1 MKYSWHGFEK
11 RRMTT
16 NKDQSV
22 KKHEY
27 IKDISTGI
35 EVVSME
41 NVKISYPPHTHT
53 RHYIFG
59 IVTNGCIAIKI
70 GDEIRQCRE
79 GEYFSIYP
87 DICHSIEPISE
98 TYSIISTCIPADNDI
113 NRELDIIKNQIIGNP
128 EIELSIAEM
137 SQKVNISSYHLI
149 RKFSSENGLTPHRF
163 QMQCRIRKAQELLR
177 EGYKVIDVAQM
188 VGFCDQSHLDR
199 VFRKQVG
206 ISPEEYIK
214 SAILS
219 KAE

>member
-1 MKYSWHGFEK
+1 MNKY
-11 RRMTT
+11 
-16 NKDQSV
+16 
-22 KKHEY
+22 EY

-41 NVKISYPPHTHT
+41 NVKTSFPPHTHT
-53 RHYIFG
+53 GHYVFG
-59 IVTNGCIAIKI
+59 IVTEGSIAIKI
-70 GDEIRQCRE
+70 GNETVQCNE

-87 DICHSIEPISE
+87 DVCHSIDPVSD
-98 TYSIISTCIPADNDI
+98 TYSLVSTCIPGNSDI
-113 NRELDIIKNQIIGNP
+113 SRELDIIKNEIIGNP
-128 EIELSIAEM
+128 EIELSVAEM

-206 ISPEEYIK
+206 ITPEEYMK

>member
-1 MKYSWHGFEK
+1 MVMKKY
-11 RRMTT
+11 
-16 NKDQSV
+16 
-22 KKHEY
+22 EY

-41 NVKISYPPHTHT
+41 NVATSYPSHTHT
-53 RHYIFG
+53 GHYVFG
-59 IVTNGCIAIKI
+59 IVTDGCIAIKI
-70 GDEIRQCRE
+70 GDEIRQCKE

-87 DICHSIEPISE
+87 DVCHSIDPVSD
-98 TYSIISTCIPADNDI
+98 TYSVISTCIPADNDI
-113 NRELDIIKNQIIGNP
+113 KTELDIIKNEIIGNP
-128 EIELSIAEM
+128 EMELSVAEM

-149 RKFSSENGLTPHRF
+149 RKFSSENGLTPHKF

-188 VGFCDQSHLDR
+188 VGFSDQSHLDR
-199 VFRKQVG
+199 VFKKQVG
-206 ISPEEYIK
+206 ITPEEYIK

>member
-22 KKHEY
+22 KKHGY

-53 RHYIFG
+53 GHYIFG

-113 NRELDIIKNQIIGNP
+113 NRELDIIKNR
-128 EIELSIAEM
+128 
-137 SQKVNISSYHLI
+137 SSV
-149 RKFSSENGLTPHRF
+149 TP
-163 QMQCRIRKAQELLR
+163 K
-177 EGYKVIDVAQM
+177 
-188 VGFCDQSHLDR
+188 
-199 VFRKQVG
+199 
-206 ISPEEYIK
+206 
-214 SAILS
+214 
-219 KAE
+219 

>member
-1 MKYSWHGFEK
+1 M
-11 RRMTT
+11 M
-16 NKDQSV
+16 

-41 NVKISYPPHTHT
+41 NVATSYPPHTHT
-53 RHYIFG
+53 GHYVFG
-59 IVTNGCIAIKI
+59 IVTDGCIAIKI
-70 GDEIRQCRE
+70 GDEISQCKA
-79 GEYFSIYP
+79 GEYFSVYP
-87 DICHSIEPISE
+87 DVCHSIDPVSD
-98 TYSIISTCIPADNDI
+98 TYSMISTCIPAGDYVK
-113 NRELDIIKNQIIGNP
+113 RELDIIKNEIIGNP
-128 EIELSIAEM
+128 EIDLSVAEM

-149 RKFSSENGLTPHRF
+149 RKFSSENGLTPHKF

-188 VGFCDQSHLDR
+188 VGFSDQSHLDR
-199 VFRKQVG
+199 VFKKQVG
-206 ISPEEYIK
+206 ITPEEYIE

>member
-1 MKYSWHGFEK
+1 MRKY
-11 RRMTT
+11 
-16 NKDQSV
+16 
-22 KKHEY
+22 EY
-27 IKDISTGI
+27 IKDVSTGI

-41 NVKISYPPHTHT
+41 NVKTSYPPHTHT
-53 RHYIFG
+53 GHYVFG
-59 IVTNGCIAIKI
+59 IVTDGCIAIKI
-70 GDEIRQCRE
+70 GDEVSRCST

-87 DICHSIEPISE
+87 DVCHSIDPVSD
-98 TYSIISTCIPADNDI
+98 TYSLISTCIPADNDI
-113 NRELDIIKNQIIGNP
+113 NKELDIIKNEIIGNP

-149 RKFSSENGLTPHRF
+149 RKFSSENGLTPHKF

-177 EGYKVIDVAQM
+177 EGNKVADVAQM

-206 ISPEEYIK
+206 ISPEEYRN

>member
-1 MKYSWHGFEK
+1 MRKY
-11 RRMTT
+11 
-16 NKDQSV
+16 
-22 KKHEY
+22 EY
-27 IKDISTGI
+27 IKDVSTGI

-41 NVKISYPPHTHT
+41 DVKTSYPPHTHT
-53 RHYIFG
+53 GHYIFG
-59 IVTNGCIAIKI
+59 IVTSGCIAIKI
-70 GDEIRQCRE
+70 GNEVRQCKA

-87 DICHSIEPISE
+87 DICHSIEPMSE
-98 TYSIISTCIPADNDI
+98 CYSVITTCIPGDSDVK
-113 NRELDIIKNQIIGNP
+113 RELDIIKNEIIGNP
-128 EIELSIAEM
+128 EAELSIADM

-177 EGYKVIDVAQM
+177 EGHKVVEVAQM

-206 ISPEEYIK
+206 ISPEEYMK

-219 KAE
+219 NVE

>member
-1 MKYSWHGFEK
+1 MYQRIIEAESGH
-11 RRMTT
+11 RNLM
-16 NKDQSV
+16 

-27 IKDISTGI
+27 IIDVSTGI
-35 EVVSME
+35 EMVSME
-41 NVKISYPPHTHT
+41 NVCTSFPPHTHT
-53 RHYIFG
+53 GHYVFG
-59 IVTNGCIAIKI
+59 IVTEGCIAIKI
-70 GDEIRQCRE
+70 GDEVRQCRD

-87 DICHSIEPISE
+87 DVCHSIEPVTE
-98 TYSIISTCIPADNDI
+98 TYSLVSTCIPGNSDI
-113 NRELDIIKNQIIGNP
+113 SGELDIIKKEIIGNP
-128 EIELSIAEM
+128 QLEISIAEM

-149 RKFSSENGLTPHRF
+149 RKFSNENGLTPHKF

-177 EGYKVIDVAQM
+177 EGYKVTDVAQM

-206 ISPEEYIK
+206 ISPEEYMK

>member
-1 MKYSWHGFEK
+1 MVMKKY
-11 RRMTT
+11 
-16 NKDQSV
+16 
-22 KKHEY
+22 EY

-41 NVKISYPPHTHT
+41 NVATSYPPHTHT
-53 RHYIFG
+53 GHYVFG
-59 IVTNGCIAIKI
+59 IVTDGCIAIKI
-70 GDEIRQCRE
+70 GDEIRQCKE

-87 DICHSIEPISE
+87 DVCHSIDPVSD
-98 TYSIISTCIPADNDI
+98 TYSVISTCIPADNDI
-113 NRELDIIKNQIIGNP
+113 KTELDIIKNEIIGNP
-128 EIELSIAEM
+128 EMELSVAEM

-149 RKFSSENGLTPHRF
+149 RKFSSENGLTPHKF

-188 VGFCDQSHLDR
+188 VGFSDQSHLDR
-199 VFRKQVG
+199 VFKKQVG
-206 ISPEEYIK
+206 ITPEEYIK